1 MTYVS
6 FFGNTEILGIQKQA
20 VKVFHHVKHCVKGN
34 FIGHLTPNNTMLRYS
49 HTISMCVLLIN
60 KSSIHSDHSNLIFK
74 RACCSYRGLMLFIES
89 ATEWTFCVSNTRQM
103 SRFLPPF
110 PVFIQYTISVFES
123 WNNIY
128 LYWMKLNMLYQS
140 VLIAMHTNLLI
151 RSIVLIGHY
160 NCMLFRYMYNKQSN
174 SLHTRTYFPRQHAI
188 NAHSS

>member
-74 RACCSYRGLMLFIES
+74 RACCSYNAFYRI
-89 ATEWTFCVSNTRQM
+89 SNRM
-103 SRFLPPF
+103 NFLRIQHETNVPLPSPF
-110 PVFIQYTISVFES
+110 SCFHTIHDFG
-123 WNNIY
+123 I
-128 LYWMKLNMLYQS
+128 
-140 VLIAMHTNLLI
+140 
-151 RSIVLIGHY
+151 
-160 NCMLFRYMYNKQSN
+160 
-174 SLHTRTYFPRQHAI
+174 
-188 NAHSS
+188 